1 MQEREDDEF
10 EPGERKKW
18 RSLVEGGSDRA
29 GPIRIS
35 RDAKQ
40 IYVRR
45 VAVVVRVSEVA
56 LEAHNVLRRWEECH
70 CSCGLRVGSVEVKI
84 DACAR
89 AVHPHCSYREMIY
102 QCGVTRNR
110 NPPAIAFQRASVRQ
124 RDDLPARRRSGPD
137 AARDDAGVS
146 RHIEFGRLRCAG
158 FQSGARQ
165 SRHPRA
171 PSDVQVVATGIVGI
185 DSHPSD
191 GANQE
196 LIVAGAFKSA
206 SVRGKIRPDERAVVI
221 DLRPLAG
228 GEAIMSCHRVK
239 TPVGNGPGVDVA
251 GDRVKKA
258 AADSSKYRGISYG
271 PMADGVSSTAANH
284 CMLNIGL

>member
-40 IYVRR
+40 IHVRR

-89 AVHPHCSYREMIY
+89 AVHPHCSDREMIY
-102 QCGVTRNR
+102 RCGGPKQKYARHRV
-110 NPPAIAFQRASVRQ
+110 
-124 RDDLPARRRSGPD
+124 PARKCPSARRL
-137 AARDDAGVS
+137 AR
-146 RHIEFGRLRCAG
+146 
-158 FQSGARQ
+158 
-165 SRHPRA
+165 P
-171 PSDVQVVATGIVGI
+171 PPKWT
-185 DSHPSD
+185 
-191 GANQE
+191 
-196 LIVAGAFKSA
+196 
-206 SVRGKIRPDERAVVI
+206 
-221 DLRPLAG
+221 
-228 GEAIMSCHRVK
+228 
-239 TPVGNGPGVDVA
+239 
-251 GDRVKKA
+251 
-258 AADSSKYRGISYG
+258 
-271 PMADGVSSTAANH
+271 
-284 CMLNIGL
+284 